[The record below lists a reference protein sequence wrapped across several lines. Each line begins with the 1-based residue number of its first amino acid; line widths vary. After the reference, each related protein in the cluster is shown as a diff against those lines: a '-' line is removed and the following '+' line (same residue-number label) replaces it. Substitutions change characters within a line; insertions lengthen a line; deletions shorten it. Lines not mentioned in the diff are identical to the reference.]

1 MKLWTG
7 KGMVKAGLCVGLVAV
22 ILVGTVGCGQAP
34 GSDGPEIVTVVKV
47 SGIPWFNRMEE
58 GVRQAAK
65 ELEIDAYQIGP
76 SSTDEALQVRMVED
90 LVSKGVGAIC
100 VVPNDAR
107 ALEPVFARARA
118 RGIKVITH
126 ESPSQR
132 EHDYNVE
139 AIDNEAFGRYHV
151 DKLVEFMGESGDYV
165 VFVGS
170 LTAPTHNLW
179 ADVGIAYA
187 RDRYPGLRMVTERIP
202 FADDQETARQKT
214 LEVLRAY
221 PELKGMIIFGSPGP
235 PGAGQALK
243 ERGMVEQVAVV
254 GTVMPRHGA
263 PYLKDG
269 SVRHG
274 TLWDPRDVGYAMSYI
289 AKLLID
295 GAEITQ
301 EMEIPGLGEIRLE
314 GKNILL
320 EGMLRM
326 TRENVDELGF

>member
-1 MKLWTG
+1 MKPAMQ
-7 KGMVKAGLCVGLVAV
+7 KGGVCAWSALGLGVLGLMVLL
-22 ILVGTVGCGQAP
+22 GCTRSARP
-34 GSDGPEIVTVVKV
+34 DGPEIVTVVKV

-58 GVRQAAK
+58 GVRQAAH
-65 ELEIDAYQIGP
+65 ELGIDAYQIGP
-76 SSTDEALQVRMVED
+76 SSTDEALQVRMIED
-90 LVSKGVGAIC
+90 LISKGVAAIC

-107 ALEPVFARARA
+107 ALEPVFDRARA

-126 ESPSQR
+126 ESPDQR
-132 EHDYNVE
+132 GHDYNLE
-139 AIDNEAFGRYHV
+139 AIDNEAFGRYHI
-151 DKLVEFMGESGDYV
+151 DQLVEFMGDTGDYV

-187 RDRYPGLRMVTERIP
+187 RERYLGLNLVTERIP
-202 FADDQETARQKT
+202 FGDDQETARQKT

-221 PELKGMIIFGSPGP
+221 PELKGMILFGSPGP
-235 PGAGQALK
+235 SGAAQALR
-243 ERGMVEQVAVV
+243 ERGLADRVAVV

-274 TLWDPRDVGYAMSYI
+274 TLWDPRDVGFAMSYI
-289 AKLLID
+289 AQRLVQGEAITD
-295 GAEITQ
+295 GMQ
-301 EMEIPGLGEIRLE
+301 IPGLGPIRLQ

-320 EGMLRM
+320 DAMLRI
-326 TRENVDELGF
+326 TADNVDAMGF

>member
-1 MKLWTG
+1 MKPVMQGRAMRSWILLGFGALAFFWVTG
-7 KGMVKAGLCVGLVAV
+7 CR
-22 ILVGTVGCGQAP
+22 QSP
-34 GSDGPEIVTVVKV
+34 GDRGPEIVTVVKV

-58 GVRQAAK
+58 GVRQAAQ
-65 ELEIDAYQIGP
+65 ELGMDAYQIGP

-90 LVSKGVGAIC
+90 LVSKGVAAIC

-118 RGIKVITH
+118 RGIRVLTH
-126 ESPSQR
+126 ESPAQR

-151 DKLVEFMGESGDYV
+151 DKLVEFMGDTGDYAI
-165 VFVGS
+165 FVGS

-187 RDRYPGLRMVTERIP
+187 QQQYPGLRLVTDRIP
-202 FADDQETARQKT
+202 FGDDQEIARQKT
-214 LEVLRAY
+214 LEILRAY
-221 PELKGMIIFGSPGP
+221 PEVRGIILFGSPGP
-235 PGAGQALK
+235 PGAAQALK
-243 ERGMVEQVAVV
+243 ERGWVDRVAVV

-269 SVRHG
+269 SIRHG
-274 TLWDPRDVGYAMSYI
+274 TLWDPRAVGYAMSYLAMRLVEGGEI
-289 AKLLID
+289 QD
-295 GAEITQ
+295 G
-301 EMEIPGLGEIRLE
+301 MEIPGWGAIRLD

-320 EGMLRM
+320 DGMLRI
-326 TRENVDELGF
+326 TAESVDGMGF

>member
-1 MKLWTG
+1 MNLTKGVDKFRDAVWMWLGLSLVLWTS
-7 KGMVKAGLCVGLVAV
+7 
-22 ILVGTVGCGQAP
+22 GCTRSP

-58 GVRQAAK
+58 GVREAARDF
-65 ELEIDAYQIGP
+65 EIDAYQIGP
-76 SSTDEALQVRMVED
+76 GSTDEALQVRLVED
-90 LVSKGVGAIC
+90 LVSKGVDAIC

-118 RGIKVITH
+118 RGIRVITH
-126 ESPSQR
+126 ESPAQR
-132 EHDYNVE
+132 QHDYNLE

-151 DKLVEFMGESGDYV
+151 DKMVEYMGETGDYV

-187 RDRYPGLRMVTERIP
+187 RERYPGLRLVTERIP
-202 FADDQETARQKT
+202 FGDDQEMARQKT
-214 LEVLRAY
+214 LEIVRAY
-221 PELKGMIIFGSPGP
+221 PELRGMILFGSPGP
-235 PGAGQALK
+235 PGAAQALK
-243 ERGMVEQVAVV
+243 ERGLVDRIAVV

-274 TLWDPRDVGYAMSYI
+274 TLWDPRDVGYAMSYLARRLVEGEEI
-289 AKLLID
+289 VD
-295 GAEITQ
+295 GL
-301 EMEIPGLGEIRLE
+301 EIPGLGVIRVK
-314 GKNILL
+314 GQNLL
-320 EGMLRM
+320 LDGMLRI
-326 TRENVDELGF
+326 TAENVDELGF

>member
-1 MKLWTG
+1 MKPMIRLARVQAGFCLGLALGLLLWA
-7 KGMVKAGLCVGLVAV
+7 AGCARS
-22 ILVGTVGCGQAP
+22 P
-34 GSDGPEIVTVVKV
+34 GRDGPEIVTVVKV

-58 GVRQAAK
+58 GVRRAAR
-65 ELEIDAYQIGP
+65 ELGIDAYQIGP

-90 LVSKGVGAIC
+90 LVSKGVDAIC

-132 EHDYNVE
+132 EHDYNLE

-151 DKLVEFMGESGDYV
+151 DKLVEFMGDTGDYV

-187 RDRYPGLRMVTERIP
+187 QERYPGLRLVTDRIP
-202 FADDQETARQKT
+202 FGDDQEIARQKT
-214 LEVLRAY
+214 LEMLRAY
-221 PELKGMIIFGSPGP
+221 PELKGMILFGSPGP
-235 PGAGQALK
+235 PGAAQALK
-243 ERGMVEQVAVV
+243 ERGLADRVAVV

-274 TLWDPRDVGYAMSYI
+274 TLWDPRDVGYAMSYL
-289 AKLLID
+289 AKLLVEGGEIRD
-295 GAEITQ
+295 GL
-301 EMEIPGLGEIRLE
+301 EIPGLGAIRLD
-314 GKNILL
+314 GHNILL
-320 EGMLRM
+320 DGMLRI
-326 TRENVDELGF
+326 TAENVDGLGF